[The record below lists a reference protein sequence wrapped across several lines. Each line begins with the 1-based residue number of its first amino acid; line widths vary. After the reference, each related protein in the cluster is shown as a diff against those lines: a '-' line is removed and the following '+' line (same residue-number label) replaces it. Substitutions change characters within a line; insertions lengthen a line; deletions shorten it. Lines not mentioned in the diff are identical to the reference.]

1 VISIVTSIKQ
11 SYSSVMAKA
20 KVTHKNKLDV
30 IANPR
35 VEVGLT
41 PKQEKFAQIYATEE
55 VTQTEAAIR
64 AGYAKSN
71 AHAIASHMLNGR
83 SYPAVLE
90 RILQIKKELQD
101 KYHVNFESHVR
112 KLAQIRD
119 LALTNG
125 QYASAVSAEKSRGQA
140 AGLYI
145 DRKEILMGRIDQ
157 MSKEEVMK
165 EIKRIQEE
173 FPQLVDVTQ
182 PDTNRNKTLADP
194 KEEH

>member
-1 VISIVTSIKQ
+1 
-11 SYSSVMAKA
+11 MPKA

-35 VEVGLT
+35 TEVGLT

-83 SYPAVLE
+83 SYPVVLD

-101 KYHVNFESHVR
+101 KYHVDFESHVR

-119 LALTNG
+119 ESMANG
-125 QYASAVSAEKSRGQA
+125 NYASAVAAEKSRGQA

-157 MSKEEVMK
+157 MSKEEVMN
-165 EIKRIQEE
+165 EIKRIQQE
-173 FPQLVDVTQ
+173 FPQLIDATE
-182 PDTNRNKTLADP
+182 PDKDRNKALASS
-194 KEEH
+194 KEKH